1 MRIWYFHGLESK
13 PGGKKV
19 EFLHAKATMVFAP
32 AMEYDNPDYFATLL
46 AKAEQEKPDLVIGSS
61 MGGYFADALASH
73 TGTAVLLFN
82 PALHSRSKP
91 IELEYGSNQY
101 TRNIVVGAKDAIINP
116 EITRSMLTHFQNF
129 WVEPNMEHRTPL
141 PTFEIYVNRVL
152 DL

>member
-1 MRIWYFHGLESK
+1 MRVWYFHGLESRQ
-13 PGGKKV
+13 GGKKV
-19 EFLHAKATMVFAP
+19 EFLHTKATLVFAP

-91 IELEYGSNQY
+91 IALEYGTKQY
-101 TRNIVVGAKDAIINP
+101 IQNIVVGAKDAVIDP
-116 EITRSMLTHFQNF
+116 EITRSKIIYCENF
-129 WVEPNMEHRTPL
+129 WVEPDMEHRTPFE
-141 PTFEIYVNRVL
+141 TFEHYVNRVL